1 MRAGRRPVKRLDLRD
16 LRKSLEDHRVW
27 CAVGKVIQP
36 DDEAGAQHF
45 ELVPGEGGAIVDIL
59 VEVLLLPGNVE
70 VTCRLAGAAGGR
82 GVVTVP
88 ALGAEVLV
96 AIPNGE
102 IEWMPVLVAQ
112 LSANGVPNPTGQ
124 GPSTT
129 TTVIMDTTVL
139 IHDGTGGAESLAKL
153 SELNAVVDHFDQ
165 HMHAYASSG
174 GPALTSWP
182 SQNVAGTPVDQ
193 APQGTGTEVLLAK

>member
-1 MRAGRRPVKRLDLRD
+1 MKRLDLRD
-16 LRKSLEDHRVW
+16 LRKSLEDNRVW

-45 ELVPGEGGAIVDIL
+45 ELVPGADGAIVDIL

-70 VTCRLAGAAGGR
+70 VTCRLAGSAGGR

-129 TTVIMDTTVL
+129 TTVIMDTRVL
-139 IHDGTGGAESLAKL
+139 IHDGTGGAEPLVKR
-153 SELNAVVDHFDQ
+153 SEFVGHTHGPGSGLTVFTAP
-165 HMHAYASSG
+165 SG
-174 GPALTSWP
+174 GGPITGTSGGAA
-182 SQNVAGTPVDQ
+182 NI
-193 APQGTGTEVLLAK
+193 TGTEVLLAK